1 MLMTVPSTI
10 SIQELLMNKK
20 LVVAGLLAAFALS
33 AGSAEAQRRTGRR
46 LPAQEPVPGPS
57 ISPYAGYMMFGDI
70 VDGPLGTSLT
80 SSSGSVFGVQGNLP
94 LGSVLSVVGNVAYSE
109 PQLKFGVPILGGVNF
124 GKSQVWIY
132 DAGLQ
137 LSAPTLGTQRAITPF
152 VQVGAGGMRYD
163 VTVAGINRKASNLAF
178 NAGLGADIPLAQ
190 NLGLRL
196 FAKDY
201 VGKFDINE
209 AAGIDY
215 DAKTS
220 HNIALSAGLKLQ
232 F

>member
-1 MLMTVPSTI
+1 
-10 SIQELLMNKK
+10 MNKN
-20 LVVAGLLAAFALS
+20 LVVAGLLAALALS
-33 AGSAEAQRRTGRR
+33 AGSAEAQRRTSRR
-46 LPAQEPVPGPS
+46 LPVNEIPGPS

-70 VDGPLGTSLT
+70 VDGPLGTTLS

-109 PQLKFGVPILGGVNF
+109 PQLKFGVPILGGINF
-124 GKSQVWIY
+124 GKSQVWMY
-132 DAGLQ
+132 DAGFQ
-137 LSAPTLGTQRAITPF
+137 ISAPALRGQRSITPF
-152 VQVGAGGMRYD
+152 AQVGAGGMRYN
-163 VTVAGINRKASNLAF
+163 VTVAGVDRKASNVAF

-201 VGKFDINE
+201 IGKFDINE
-209 AAGIDY
+209 AAGINY

-220 HNIALSAGLKLQ
+220 HNIALTAGLKLQ

>member
-1 MLMTVPSTI
+1 
-10 SIQELLMNKK
+10 MNKS
-20 LVVAGLLAAFALS
+20 LVVAGLLAALALFAS
-33 AGSAEAQRRTGRR
+33 SAEAQRRTRR
-46 LPAQEPVPGPS
+46 LPVNEPVHGPS

-70 VDGPLGTSLT
+70 VDGPLGTTLT
-80 SSSGSVFGVQGNLP
+80 SSNGSVFGVQGNLP
-94 LGSVLSVVGNVAYSE
+94 LGSTLSVVGNVAYSE
-109 PQLKFGVPILGGVNF
+109 PDLKFGVPILGGITF

-137 LSAPTLGTQRAITPF
+137 LSAPTLRGQRSITPF
-152 VQVGAGGMRYD
+152 AQIGAGGMRYD

-178 NAGLGADIPLAQ
+178 NAGVGADVPLAE

-201 VGKFDINE
+201 IGKFDINE

-215 DAKTS
+215 EAKTS

>member
-1 MLMTVPSTI
+1 
-10 SIQELLMNKK
+10 MNRN
-20 LVVAGLLAAFALS
+20 LVVAGMLASLALS
-33 AGSAEAQRRTGRR
+33 ASSAEAQRRTSRR
-46 LPAQEPVPGPS
+46 LPVNEPIPGPS

-70 VDGPLGTSLT
+70 VDGPLGTKLT

-94 LGSVLSVVGNVAYSE
+94 LGSTLSVVGNVAYSE
-109 PQLKFGVPILGGVNF
+109 PQLRFGVPILGGINF

-137 LSAPTLGTQRAITPF
+137 FSAPAMRGQRSIVPF
-152 VQVGAGGMRYD
+152 AQVGAGGMRYD
-163 VTVAGINRKASNLAF
+163 VTVAGISRKASNLAF

-201 VGKFDINE
+201 IGKFDVNE

-215 DAKTS
+215 EAKTS
-220 HNIALSAGLKLQ
+220 HNVALSAGLKLQ

>member
-1 MLMTVPSTI
+1 
-10 SIQELLMNKK
+10 
-20 LVVAGLLAAFALS
+20 
-33 AGSAEAQRRTGRR
+33 
-46 LPAQEPVPGPS
+46 
-57 ISPYAGYMMFGDI
+57 
-70 VDGPLGTSLT
+70 
-80 SSSGSVFGVQGNLP
+80 
-94 LGSVLSVVGNVAYSE
+94 
-109 PQLKFGVPILGGVNF
+109 
-124 GKSQVWIY
+124 

-137 LSAPTLGTQRAITPF
+137 FSAPSFRGERTITPF

-163 VTVAGINRKASNLAF
+163 VQVAGINRTASNVAF
-178 NAGLGADIPLAQ
+178 NAGVGADIPLAQ

-201 VGKFDINE
+201 IGKFDVNE
-209 AAGIDY
+209 AVGVDY

>member
-1 MLMTVPSTI
+1 MDRRIVI
-10 SIQELLMNKK
+10 
-20 LVVAGLLAAFALS
+20 AGLFAALALTAT
-33 AGSAEAQRRTGRR
+33 SAEAQRRTRR
-46 LPAQEPVPGPS
+46 VPVAEVTPGPS

-80 SSSGSVFGVQGNLP
+80 SSSGTVYGAQANLP
-94 LGSVLSVVGNVAYSE
+94 LGSVVSLVGNVGYAQ
-109 PQLKFGVPILGGVNF
+109 PDLRIGVPILGGITF
-124 GKSQVWIY
+124 GKSQVWMY

-137 LSAPTLGTQRAITPF
+137 LSAPALRGERAITPF
-152 VQVGAGGMRYD
+152 VQVGAGGMRYN
-163 VTVAGINRKASNLAF
+163 VEVAGINRTASNIAF
-178 NAGLGADIPLAQ
+178 NAGVGADVPLTQ
-190 NLGLRL
+190 NLALRL

-201 VGKFDINE
+201 IGKFDVNE

-220 HNIALSAGLKLQ
+220 HNVALSAGLKLQ

>member
-1 MLMTVPSTI
+1 
-10 SIQELLMNKK
+10 MNRN
-20 LVVAGLLAAFALS
+20 LVLAGMLAALALS
-33 AGSAEAQRRTGRR
+33 AGSAEAQRRSSRR
-46 LPAQEPVPGPS
+46 IPVNETPGPS

-70 VDGPLGTSLT
+70 VDGPLGTSLS

-94 LGSVLSVVGNVAYSE
+94 LGSTLSVVGNVAYSE
-109 PQLKFGVPILGGVNF
+109 PQLKFGVPILGGINF

-137 LSAPTLGTQRAITPF
+137 FSAPSLRGQRSITPF
-152 VQVGAGGMRYD
+152 AQVGAGGMRYD

-178 NAGLGADIPLAQ
+178 NAGLGADIPIAD

-201 VGKFDINE
+201 IGKFDINE

-220 HNIALSAGLKLQ
+220 HNIALTAGLKLQ

>member
-1 MLMTVPSTI
+1 
-10 SIQELLMNKK
+10 MNRKF
-20 LVVAGLLAAFALS
+20 VVAGLFAALALS
-33 AGSAEAQRRTGRR
+33 AGSAEAQRRRM
-46 LPAQEPVPGPS
+46 PVINDTPGPS
-57 ISPYAGYMMFGDI
+57 ISPYAGYMVFGEI
-70 VDGPLGTSLT
+70 VDGPFGTNLT
-80 SSSGSVFGVQGNLP
+80 SSSGSVFGAQANLP

-109 PQLKFGVPILGGVNF
+109 PDLRFGVPILGGVTF
-124 GKSQVWIY
+124 GKSQVWMY

-137 LSAPTLGTQRAITPF
+137 LSAPSLRGARTITPF

-163 VTVAGINRKASNLAF
+163 VQVAGLNRTASNIAF
-178 NAGLGADIPLAQ
+178 NAGVGADVPLAQ
-190 NLGLRL
+190 NIGLRL

-201 VGKFDINE
+201 IGKFDVNE

-220 HNIALSAGLKLQ
+220 HNFALSAGLKLQ